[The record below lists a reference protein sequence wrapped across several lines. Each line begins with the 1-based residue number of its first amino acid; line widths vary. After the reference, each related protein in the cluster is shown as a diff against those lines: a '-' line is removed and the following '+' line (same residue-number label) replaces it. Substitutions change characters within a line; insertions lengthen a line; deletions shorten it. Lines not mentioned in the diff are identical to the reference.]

1 MRVCVLSD
9 AVLPS
14 PMKDG
19 HGLGKMQSQIAEGL
33 LARGHDVTFVARQGS
48 QFSGNLITPDGAQG
62 YPGEWILARAAYQTH
77 QQNRF
82 DAFLDGSHLH
92 VLADLFK
99 DVPVANQYH
108 DNYQAYRRCPI
119 LMSKGQRA
127 LLPPEFERAAIIPNA
142 LNPDDFTPQYTP
154 DNQDYALFM
163 GAIVD
168 FKNPFLAIE
177 ACARAGIKLVM
188 AGAAP
193 SGQLPFAD
201 GGNVQY
207 VGAVS
212 GQYKADLLK
221 GARVFLQLGT
231 VESFGLTTLEAGL
244 SGTPVVG
251 WPAGGTLDIVANGVN
266 GVFVNVTMKDK
277 VAAVVNAIERAWYL
291 DRATVRKYT
300 ETISSVDR
308 QLDAYEFALSR
319 VARGEWWG

>member
-19 HGLGKMQSQIAEGL
+19 HGLGKMQHQIAEGL

-62 YPGEWILARAAYQTH
+62 YPGEWVLARAAYQEH

-82 DAFLDGSHLH
+82 DAFLDGSHIH
-92 VLADLFK
+92 VLADIFQNL
-99 DVPVANQYH
+99 PIANQYH
-108 DNYQAYRRCPI
+108 DNYQAYRRCPV

-154 DNQDYALFM
+154 DKQDYALFM
-163 GAIVD
+163 AGLTD
-168 FKNPFLAIE
+168 FKQPFLAIE
-177 ACARAGIKLVM
+177 ACARMGIKLVM

-193 SGQLPFAD
+193 GGQLPFAD
-201 GGNVQY
+201 GSNVQY
-207 VGAVS
+207 VDAVS

-231 VESFGLTTLEAGL
+231 IESFGLTTLEANL

-251 WPAGGTLDIVANGVN
+251 WPAGGTLDIIANGIN

-291 DRATVRKYT
+291 DRATVRKYA
-300 ETISSVDR
+300 ESISSVDR
-308 QLDAYEFALSR
+308 QLDAYEFALSQ

>member
-1 MRVCVLSD
+1 MRICVISD

-19 HGLGKMQSQIAEGL
+19 HGLGKVQHTLAEGL
-33 LARGHDVTFVARQGS
+33 KSRGHDVTFVARQGS
-48 QFSGNLITPDGAQG
+48 QFSGNLITPDGAEG
-62 YPGEWILARAAYQTH
+62 YPGEWILARAALQTH
-77 QQNRF
+77 KQNRF
-82 DAFLDGSHLH
+82 DAFLDGSHIH
-92 VLADLFK
+92 VLADMFPDL
-99 DVPVANQYH
+99 PIANQYH

-142 LNPDDFTPQYTP
+142 LNPADFEVSLKP
-154 DNQDYALFM
+154 DPQDYALFM
-163 GAIVD
+163 GALVD
-168 FKNPFLAIE
+168 FKNPLLAIE
-177 ACARAGIKLVM
+177 ACARMGIKLVM

-201 GGNVQY
+201 GSNVQY
-207 VGAVS
+207 IGPVS
-212 GQYKADLLK
+212 GQYKLDLLK

-231 VESFGLTTLEAGL
+231 VESFGLTTLEAAL

-251 WPAGGTLDIVANGVN
+251 WPAGGTLDIIANGIN
-266 GVFVNVTMKDK
+266 GVFVNATMKDK
-277 VAAVVNAIERAWYL
+277 VAAVVNAIERAWYM
-291 DRATVRKYT
+291 DRATVRKYA
-300 ETISSVDR
+300 ESISSVDR